1 MDFGD
6 RLKSGRES
14 KALTLQQVAR
24 ELKINLN
31 ILKKVENSDAGGLP
45 NATSTTGFIRSY
57 AQHIC
62 IDSAPLIEN
71 YLEKLESESVNKSA
85 QNSVLNEANE
95 PAPFFLSVFIQKKVL
110 PVVVLASILGLGY
123 FSYNYL
129 DEIEELFSKTNLTQN
144 NSDESTLD
152 EKIDSE
158 TKISEAQNIRVKDI
172 EKDSNLSK
180 DEELKDSTQSD
191 KKETA
196 VTTIEADTDAKTKNT
211 EKEAVKNTK
220 VSSDTASSE
229 AKTIAAD
236 TTASAK
242 KANDDIKKE
251 EDGVEAKL
259 IIEPLSE
266 SYAYYRDQNSD
277 KILTLKLKPT
287 VKRVLKFTTA
297 EITFADAGAV
307 SLILNGKDI
316 GSPGIFAERKTIKF
330 PSLEGL

>member
-14 KALTLQQVAR
+14 KGLTLQQVSR

-45 NATSTTGFIRSY
+45 NATSTKGFIRSY
-57 AQHIC
+57 AQHIS

-71 YLEKLESESVNKSA
+71 YLEKLESESKNKSA

-95 PAPFFLSVFIQKKVL
+95 PTPFFLSVFIQKKVL
-110 PVVVLASILGLGY
+110 PVLVLALVLGLGY

-144 NSDESTLD
+144 NNDEATLN
-152 EKIDSE
+152 EEIE
-158 TKISEAQNIRVKDI
+158 TQTTTTEAQNIRLKDI
-172 EKDSNLSK
+172 KTSNAESSEEKTEDSS
-180 DEELKDSTQSD
+180 DAEENTVASPEEKNNSNSAESLAVAKIENKPDPSIKVPDSA
-191 KKETA
+191 K
-196 VTTIEADTDAKTKNT
+196 VTDTADTM
-211 EKEAVKNTK
+211 
-220 VSSDTASSE
+220 
-229 AKTIAAD
+229 
-236 TTASAK
+236 
-242 KANDDIKKE
+242 KE
-251 EDGVEAKL
+251 ENSIKAKL
-259 IIEPLSE
+259 VIEPLSE
-266 SYAYYRDQNSD
+266 SYAYYKDQNSD
-277 KILTLKLKPT
+277 KVLTLKLQPT

-316 GSPGIFAERKTIKF
+316 GSPGVFAERKTIKF

>member
-14 KALTLQQVAR
+14 KGLTLQQVSR

-45 NATSTTGFIRSY
+45 NATSTKGFIRSY
-57 AQHIC
+57 AQHIS
-62 IDSAPLIEN
+62 IDSTPLIDS
-71 YLEKLESESVNKSA
+71 YLEKLESESKNKSV

-110 PVVVLASILGLGY
+110 PVLVLALVLGLGY

-129 DEIEELFSKTNLTQN
+129 DEIEDLFSKTNLTDSIS
-144 NSDESTLD
+144 SDTALD
-152 EKIDSE
+152 DEPDTE
-158 TKISEAQNIRVKDI
+158 TIISEAQDIR
-172 EKDSNLSK
+172 
-180 DEELKDSTQSD
+180 LKDVKVLTAKSSEQKIEESSVEKEEVSASAEKNNLNKKVEEKSDQSNAAANISEATD
-191 KKETA
+191 TADAMKKENH
-196 VTTIEADTDAKTKNT
+196 I
-211 EKEAVKNTK
+211 
-220 VSSDTASSE
+220 
-229 AKTIAAD
+229 
-236 TTASAK
+236 
-242 KANDDIKKE
+242 
-251 EDGVEAKL
+251 EAKL
-259 IIEPLSE
+259 VIEPLSE
-266 SYAYYRDQNSD
+266 SYAYYKDQNSD
-277 KILTLKLKPT
+277 KVLTLKLQPT

-316 GSPGIFAERKTIKF
+316 GSPGVFAERKTIKF

>member
-14 KALTLQQVAR
+14 KGLTLQQVSR

-45 NATSTTGFIRSY
+45 NATSTKGFIRSY
-57 AQHIC
+57 AQHIS
-62 IDSAPLIEN
+62 IDSTPLIDS
-71 YLEKLESESVNKSA
+71 YLEKLESESKNKSV

-110 PVVVLASILGLGY
+110 PVLVLALVLGLGY

-129 DEIEELFSKTNLTQN
+129 DEIEDLFSKTNLTDSIS
-144 NSDESTLD
+144 SDTALD
-152 EKIDSE
+152 DEPDTE
-158 TKISEAQNIRVKDI
+158 TIISEAQDIR
-172 EKDSNLSK
+172 
-180 DEELKDSTQSD
+180 LKDVKALTAKSSEQKIEESSVEKEEVSASAEKNNLNKKVEEKSDQSNAAANISEETD
-191 KKETA
+191 TADAMKKENH
-196 VTTIEADTDAKTKNT
+196 I
-211 EKEAVKNTK
+211 
-220 VSSDTASSE
+220 
-229 AKTIAAD
+229 
-236 TTASAK
+236 
-242 KANDDIKKE
+242 
-251 EDGVEAKL
+251 EAKL
-259 IIEPLSE
+259 VIEPLSE
-266 SYAYYRDQNSD
+266 SYAYYKDQNSD
-277 KILTLKLKPT
+277 KVLTLKLQPT

-316 GSPGIFAERKTIKF
+316 GSPGVFAERKTIKF